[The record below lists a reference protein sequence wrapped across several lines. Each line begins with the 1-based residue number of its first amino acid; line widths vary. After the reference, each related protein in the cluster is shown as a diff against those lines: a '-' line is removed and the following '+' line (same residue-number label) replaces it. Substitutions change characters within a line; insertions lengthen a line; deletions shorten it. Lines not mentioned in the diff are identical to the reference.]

1 MFDRSHSFPLSSF
14 LPAER
19 QPRIDSAVI
28 KARMRATMRRLAQWL
43 GALGAW
49 GTRLRRDRAD
59 ARLLR
64 SAIRELR
71 QLDDRALADIGITRG
86 GIEFAVRHG
95 RPQAQQNP

>member
-1 MFDRSHSFPLSSF
+1 MFDRNNSLPLF

-19 QPRIDSAVI
+19 QVRIDSLVI
-28 KARMRATMRRLAQWL
+28 KVRLRATMRSLAEWL

-49 GTRLRRDRAD
+49 GTRLRRERAD

-86 GIEFAVRHG
+86 GIEFAVRRG
-95 RPQAQQNP
+95 RPHAQQNP